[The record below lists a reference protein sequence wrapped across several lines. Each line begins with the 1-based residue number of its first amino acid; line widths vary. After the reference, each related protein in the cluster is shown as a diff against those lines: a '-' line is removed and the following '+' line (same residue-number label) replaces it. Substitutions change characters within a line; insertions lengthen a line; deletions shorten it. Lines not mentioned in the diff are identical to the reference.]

1 MPTNQA
7 TKILL
12 IEDDVTVRENTA
24 ELLELSDYEVVTAP
38 DGKQG
43 LEKAQTIFPDIIV
56 CDIMMPELDGY
67 DVLQALAKNPKT
79 SSIPF
84 IFLSAKTEHK
94 DVRRGMDLGAD
105 DYLTKP
111 FEEED
116 LLSAIE
122 SRLAKVEILKKQAPD
137 REEKEQGLPNLS
149 AFREM
154 MKNGQR
160 LSFKAGENIYEEGKT
175 SVNFYMVE
183 RGVVKAHKFDERG
196 KEIITQLYKEDD
208 FFGNLSFNK
217 TSAYREFAT
226 ALEDSVLYSVSREE
240 LRNVLQQNSRISL
253 ELLEVMSDNLF
264 GVKDQLMEIAY
275 SSVRKKVARTILKFA
290 RELKKNPLHSIR
302 ISRADL
308 AGVAGIASETLIR
321 TLSDFKKEG
330 LIEIEGRNVKLLNAE
345 KLEQIG

>member
-1 MPTNQA
+1 MK
-7 TKILL
+7 KILL

-24 ELLELSDYEVVTAP
+24 ELLELSNYEVVTAP
-38 DGKQG
+38 DGKKG
-43 LEKAQTIFPDIIV
+43 VDKAKEEIPDIIV

-67 DVLQALAKNPKT
+67 DVLSRLSEDSTTKG
-79 SSIPF
+79 IPF

-122 SRLAKVEILKKQAPD
+122 SRLAKVEILQSQKNEDESVQ
-137 REEKEQGLPNLS
+137 NLS

-154 MKNGQR
+154 MRNREQIQ
-160 LSFKAGENIYEEGKT
+160 FKAGESIYEEGK
-175 SVNFYMVE
+175 SSLHFYMVG
-183 RGVVKAHKFDERG
+183 RGVVKAHKFDSRG
-196 KEIITQLYKEDD
+196 KEMITELYKEDD

-217 TSAYREFAT
+217 NSAYGEYAT
-226 ALEDSVLYSVSREE
+226 ALEDSLLYVVSKDN
-240 LRNVLQQNSRISL
+240 LRDILKNNSNISM
-253 ELLEVMSDNLF
+253 ELLQEMGDHLM
-264 GVKDQLMEIAY
+264 GVKEQLMEIAY
-275 SSVRKKVARTILKFA
+275 ASVRRKTARTILLFA
-290 RELKKNPLHSIR
+290 HKIKKNPLHSIR

-330 LIEIEGRNVKLLNAE
+330 LIEIEGRNVKLLDAE
-345 KLEQIG
+345 KLERIS

>member
-1 MPTNQA
+1 MK
-7 TKILL
+7 KILL

-24 ELLELSDYEVVTAP
+24 ELLELSNYEVVTAP
-38 DGKQG
+38 DGKKG
-43 LEKAQTIFPDIIV
+43 VDKAKEEIPDIIV

-67 DVLQALAKNPKT
+67 DVLTRLSEDSETKG
-79 SSIPF
+79 IPF

-122 SRLAKVEILKKQAPD
+122 SRLAKVEILQAQKRD
-137 REEKEQGLPNLS
+137 NDNGETVQNLS
-149 AFREM
+149 VFREM
-154 MKNGQR
+154 MRNREQI
-160 LSFKAGENIYEEGKT
+160 SFKAGENIYEEGK
-175 SVNFYMVE
+175 SSLHFYMVE
-183 RGVVKAHKFDERG
+183 RGVVKAHKYDSRG
-196 KEIITQLYKEDD
+196 KEMITELYKEGD

-217 TSAYREFAT
+217 NSAYGEYAT
-226 ALEDSVLYSVSREE
+226 ALEDSVLYVVSKDE
-240 LRNVLQQNSRISL
+240 LREILKSNSNISM
-253 ELLEVMSDNLF
+253 ELLQEMGDHLM
-264 GVKDQLMEIAY
+264 GVKEQLMEIAY
-275 SSVRKKVARTILKFA
+275 ASVRRKTARTILLFA
-290 RELKKNPLHSIR
+290 HKIKKNPLHSIR

-330 LIEIEGRNVKLLNAE
+330 LIEIEGRNVKLLDAE
-345 KLEQIG
+345 KLEAIS

>member
-1 MPTNQA
+1 MK
-7 TKILL
+7 KILL

-24 ELLELSDYEVVTAP
+24 ELLELSNYEVVTAP
-38 DGKQG
+38 DGKKG
-43 LEKAQTIFPDIIV
+43 VDKAKEEIPDIIV

-67 DVLQALAKNPKT
+67 DVLTRLSEDSETKG
-79 SSIPF
+79 IPF

-122 SRLAKVEILKKQAPD
+122 SRLAKVEILQAQKRD
-137 REEKEQGLPNLS
+137 NDNGETVQNLS

-154 MKNGQR
+154 MRNREQI
-160 LSFKAGENIYEEGKT
+160 SFKAGENIYEEGK
-175 SVNFYMVE
+175 SSLHFYMVE
-183 RGVVKAHKFDERG
+183 RGVVKAHKYDSRG
-196 KEIITQLYKEDD
+196 KEMITELYKEGD

-217 TSAYREFAT
+217 NSAYGEYAT
-226 ALEDSVLYSVSREE
+226 ALEDSVLYVVSKDE
-240 LRNVLQQNSRISL
+240 LREILKSNSNISM
-253 ELLEVMSDNLF
+253 ELLQEMGDHLM
-264 GVKDQLMEIAY
+264 GVKEQLMEIAY
-275 SSVRKKVARTILKFA
+275 ASVRRKTARTILLFA
-290 RELKKNPLHSIR
+290 HKIKKNPLHSIR

-330 LIEIEGRNVKLLNAE
+330 LIEIEGRNVKLLDAE
-345 KLEQIG
+345 KLEAIS

>member
-1 MPTNQA
+1 M
-7 TKILL
+7 KILL

-24 ELLELSDYEVVTAP
+24 ELLELSNYEVVTAP
-38 DGKQG
+38 DGKKG
-43 LEKAQTIFPDIIV
+43 VEKAKEEIPDIIV

-67 DVLQALAKNPKT
+67 DVLTRLSADSKT
-79 SSIPF
+79 NGIPF

-122 SRLAKVEILKKQAPD
+122 SRLAKIEILRAQKQENGGEAV
-137 REEKEQGLPNLS
+137 QNLS

-154 MKNGQR
+154 MRNREQVN
-160 LSFKAGENIYEEGKT
+160 FKAGENIYEEGK
-175 SVNFYMVE
+175 SSLHFYMVE
-183 RGVVKAHKFDERG
+183 RGVVKAHKFDSRG
-196 KEIITQLYKEDD
+196 KEMITELYKEDD

-217 TSAYREFAT
+217 NSAYGEYAT
-226 ALEDSVLYSVSREE
+226 ALEDSVLYVVSKDE
-240 LRNVLQQNSRISL
+240 LREILKNNSNISM
-253 ELLEVMSDNLF
+253 ELLQEMGDHLM
-264 GVKDQLMEIAY
+264 GVKEQLMEIAY
-275 SSVRKKVARTILKFA
+275 ASVRRKTARTILLFA
-290 RELKKNPLHSIR
+290 HKIKKNPLHSIR

-330 LIEIEGRNVKLLNAE
+330 LIEIEGRNVKLLDAE
-345 KLEQIG
+345 KLERIS

>member
-1 MPTNQA
+1 MK
-7 TKILL
+7 KILL

-24 ELLELSDYEVVTAP
+24 ELLELSNYEVVTAP
-38 DGKQG
+38 DGKKG
-43 LEKAQTIFPDIIV
+43 VDKAKEEIPDIIV

-67 DVLQALAKNPKT
+67 DVLTRLSEDSETKG
-79 SSIPF
+79 IPF

-122 SRLAKVEILKKQAPD
+122 SRLAKVEILQAQKRD
-137 REEKEQGLPNLS
+137 NDNGETVQNLS
-149 AFREM
+149 AFLEM
-154 MKNGQR
+154 MRNREQI
-160 LSFKAGENIYEEGKT
+160 SFKAGENIYEEGK
-175 SVNFYMVE
+175 SSLHFYMVE
-183 RGVVKAHKFDERG
+183 RGVVKAHKYDSRG
-196 KEIITQLYKEDD
+196 KEMITELYKEGD

-217 TSAYREFAT
+217 NSAYGEYAT
-226 ALEDSVLYSVSREE
+226 ALEDSVLYVVSKDE
-240 LRNVLQQNSRISL
+240 LREILKSNSNISM
-253 ELLEVMSDNLF
+253 ELLQEMGDHLM
-264 GVKDQLMEIAY
+264 GVKEQLMEIAY
-275 SSVRKKVARTILKFA
+275 ASVRRKTARTILLFA
-290 RELKKNPLHSIR
+290 HKIKKNPLHSIR

-345 KLEQIG
+345 KLEAIS

>member
-1 MPTNQA
+1 MK
-7 TKILL
+7 KILL

-24 ELLELSDYEVVTAP
+24 ELLELSNYEVVTAP
-38 DGKQG
+38 DGKKG
-43 LEKAQTIFPDIIV
+43 VDKAKEEIPDIIV

-67 DVLQALAKNPKT
+67 DVLSRLSEDPTTKG
-79 SSIPF
+79 IPF

-122 SRLAKVEILKKQAPD
+122 SRLAKVEILQSQKNEDESVQ
-137 REEKEQGLPNLS
+137 NLS

-154 MKNGQR
+154 MRNREQIQ
-160 LSFKAGENIYEEGKT
+160 FEAGESIYEEGK
-175 SVNFYMVE
+175 SSLHFYMVG
-183 RGVVKAHKFDERG
+183 RGVVKAHKFDSRG
-196 KEIITQLYKEDD
+196 KEMITELYKEDD

-217 TSAYREFAT
+217 NSAYGEYAT
-226 ALEDSVLYSVSREE
+226 ALEDSLLYVVSKDN
-240 LRNVLQQNSRISL
+240 LRDILKNNSNISM
-253 ELLEVMSDNLF
+253 ELLQEMGDHLM
-264 GVKDQLMEIAY
+264 GVKEQLMEIAY
-275 SSVRKKVARTILKFA
+275 ASVRRKTARTILLFA
-290 RELKKNPLHSIR
+290 HKIKKNPLHSIR

-330 LIEIEGRNVKLLNAE
+330 LIEIEGRNVKLLDAE
-345 KLEQIG
+345 KLERIS

>member
-1 MPTNQA
+1 MK
-7 TKILL
+7 KILL

-24 ELLELSDYEVVTAP
+24 ELLELSNYEVVTAP
-38 DGKQG
+38 DGKKG
-43 LEKAQTIFPDIIV
+43 VDKAKEEVPDIIV

-67 DVLQALAKNPKT
+67 DVLTRLSEDSETKG
-79 SSIPF
+79 IPF

-122 SRLAKVEILKKQAPD
+122 SRLAKVEILQAQKKENNNGETVQ
-137 REEKEQGLPNLS
+137 NLS

-154 MKNGQR
+154 MRNREQI
-160 LSFKAGENIYEEGKT
+160 SFKAGENIYEEGK
-175 SVNFYMVE
+175 SSLHFYMVE
-183 RGVVKAHKFDERG
+183 RGVVKAHKYDSRG
-196 KEIITQLYKEDD
+196 KEMITELYKEGD

-217 TSAYREFAT
+217 NSAYGEYAT
-226 ALEDSVLYSVSREE
+226 ALEDSVLYVVSKDE
-240 LRNVLQQNSRISL
+240 LREILKSNSNISM
-253 ELLEVMSDNLF
+253 ELLQEMGDHLM
-264 GVKDQLMEIAY
+264 GVKEQLMEIAY
-275 SSVRKKVARTILKFA
+275 ASVRRKTARTILLFA
-290 RELKKNPLHSIR
+290 HKIKKNPLHSIR

-330 LIEIEGRNVKLLNAE
+330 LIEIEGRNVKLLDAE
-345 KLEQIG
+345 KLEAIS

>member
-1 MPTNQA
+1 MK
-7 TKILL
+7 KILL

-24 ELLELSDYEVVTAP
+24 ELLELSNYEVVTAP
-38 DGKQG
+38 DGKKG
-43 LEKAQTIFPDIIV
+43 VDKAKEEIPDIIV

-67 DVLQALAKNPKT
+67 DVLSRLSEDPATKG
-79 SSIPF
+79 IPF

-122 SRLAKVEILKKQAPD
+122 SRLAKVEILQSQKNEDEGESVQ
-137 REEKEQGLPNLS
+137 NLS

-154 MKNGQR
+154 MRNREQIQ
-160 LSFKAGENIYEEGKT
+160 FKAGESIYEEGK
-175 SVNFYMVE
+175 SSLHFYMVG
-183 RGVVKAHKFDERG
+183 RGVVKAHKFDSRG
-196 KEIITQLYKEDD
+196 KEMITELYKEDD

-217 TSAYREFAT
+217 NSAYGEYAT
-226 ALEDSVLYSVSREE
+226 ALEDSLLYVVSKDN
-240 LRNVLQQNSRISL
+240 LRDILKNNSNISM
-253 ELLEVMSDNLF
+253 ELLQEMGDHLM
-264 GVKDQLMEIAY
+264 GVKEQLMEIAY
-275 SSVRKKVARTILKFA
+275 ASVRRKTARTILLFA
-290 RELKKNPLHSIR
+290 HKIKKNPLHSIR

-330 LIEIEGRNVKLLNAE
+330 LIEIEGRNVKLLDAE
-345 KLEQIG
+345 KLERIS

>member
-1 MPTNQA
+1 M
-7 TKILL
+7 KILL

-24 ELLELSDYEVVTAP
+24 ELLELSNYEVVTAP
-38 DGKQG
+38 DGKKG
-43 LEKAQTIFPDIIV
+43 VEKAKEEIPDIIV

-67 DVLQALAKNPKT
+67 DVLTRLSEDPETNG
-79 SSIPF
+79 IPF

-122 SRLAKVEILKKQAPD
+122 SRLAKVEILKAQKKENG
-137 REEKEQGLPNLS
+137 EELFQNLS

-154 MKNGQR
+154 MRNREQVN
-160 LSFKAGENIYEEGKT
+160 FKAGENIYEEGK
-175 SVNFYMVE
+175 SSLHFYMVE
-183 RGVVKAHKFDERG
+183 RGVIKAHKFDSRG
-196 KEIITQLYKEDD
+196 KEMITELYKEGD

-217 TSAYREFAT
+217 NSAYGEYAT
-226 ALEDSVLYSVSREE
+226 ALEDSVLYVVSKDDLREI
-240 LRNVLQQNSRISL
+240 LKNNSNISM
-253 ELLEVMSDNLF
+253 ELLQEMGDHLM

-275 SSVRKKVARTILKFA
+275 ASVRRKTARTILLFA
-290 RELKKNPLHSIR
+290 HKIKKNPLHSIR

-308 AGVAGIASETLIR
+308 AGVAGIAPETLIR

-330 LIEIEGRNVKLLNAE
+330 LIEIEGRNVKLQDAE
-345 KLEQIG
+345 KLERIS

>member
-1 MPTNQA
+1 MK
-7 TKILL
+7 KILL

-24 ELLELSDYEVVTAP
+24 ELLELSNYEVVTAP
-38 DGKQG
+38 DGKKG
-43 LEKAQTIFPDIIV
+43 VDKAKEEIPDIIV

-67 DVLQALAKNPKT
+67 DVLTRLSEDSETKG
-79 SSIPF
+79 IPF

-122 SRLAKVEILKKQAPD
+122 SRLAKVEILQAQKRD
-137 REEKEQGLPNLS
+137 NDNGETVQNLA
-149 AFREM
+149 AFCEM
-154 MKNGQR
+154 MRNREQI
-160 LSFKAGENIYEEGKT
+160 SFKAGENIYEEGK
-175 SVNFYMVE
+175 SSLHFYMVE
-183 RGVVKAHKFDERG
+183 RGVVKAHKYDSRG
-196 KEIITQLYKEDD
+196 KEMITELYKEGD

-217 TSAYREFAT
+217 NSAYGEYAT
-226 ALEDSVLYSVSREE
+226 ALEDSVLYVVSKDE
-240 LRNVLQQNSRISL
+240 LREILKSNSNISM
-253 ELLEVMSDNLF
+253 ELLQEMGDHLM
-264 GVKDQLMEIAY
+264 GVKEQLMEIAY
-275 SSVRKKVARTILKFA
+275 ASVRRKTARTILLFA
-290 RELKKNPLHSIR
+290 HKIKKNPLHSIR

-345 KLEQIG
+345 KLEAIS

>member
-1 MPTNQA
+1 MR
-7 TKILL
+7 KILL

-24 ELLELSDYEVVTAP
+24 ELLELSNYEVVTAP
-38 DGKQG
+38 DGKKG
-43 LEKAQTIFPDIIV
+43 VDKAKTEIPDIIV

-67 DVLQALAKNPKT
+67 DVLTRLSKDPETNG
-79 SSIPF
+79 IPF

-122 SRLAKVEILKKQAPD
+122 SRLAKIEILRAQEHKNNAEAVQ
-137 REEKEQGLPNLS
+137 NLS

-154 MKNGQR
+154 MRNRKQIN
-160 LSFKAGENIYEEGKT
+160 FKAAENIYEEGK
-175 SVNFYMVE
+175 SSLHFYMVE
-183 RGVVKAHKFDERG
+183 RGVVKAHKYDSRG
-196 KEIITQLYKEDD
+196 KEMITELYKEGD

-217 TSAYREFAT
+217 NSAYGEFAT
-226 ALEDSVLYSVSREE
+226 ALEDSILYVVSKDE
-240 LRNVLQQNSRISL
+240 LREILKNNSNISI
-253 ELLEVMSDNLF
+253 ELLQDIGDHLM
-264 GVKDQLMEIAY
+264 GVKEQLMEIAY
-275 SSVRKKVARTILKFA
+275 ASVRRKTARTILLFA
-290 RELKKNPLHSIR
+290 HKIKKNPLHSIR

-345 KLEQIG
+345 KLEAIS

>member
-1 MPTNQA
+1 MK
-7 TKILL
+7 KILL

-24 ELLELSDYEVVTAP
+24 ELLELSDYEVITAVN
-38 DGKQG
+38 GKQG
-43 LEKAQTIFPDIIV
+43 LEKAKAELPDIIV

-67 DVLQALAKNPKT
+67 DVLSNLSKDKKT

-111 FEEED
+111 FEESE

-122 SRLAKVEILKKQAPD
+122 SRIAKVEILKTQTKEP
-137 REEKEQGLPNLS
+137 EEDKVQNLS

-154 MKNGQR
+154 MRQR
-160 LSFKAGENIYEEGKT
+160 ERVKYKAGDVVYEEGK
-175 SVNFYMVE
+175 SSLHFFMVE
-183 RGVVKAHKFDERG
+183 RGVIKAHKFDSRG
-196 KEIITQLYKEDD
+196 KEMITEIYKEGD

-217 TSAYREFAT
+217 NSAYGEYTT
-226 ALEDSVLYSVSREE
+226 AIEDSLLYVASKEDFADI
-240 LRNVLQQNSRISL
+240 LKRNSNIGM
-253 ELLEVMSDNLF
+253 ELLEEVSDHLL
-264 GVKDQLMEIAY
+264 GVKEQLLEIAY
-275 SSVRKKVARTILKFA
+275 ASVRRKTARTILLFA
-290 RELKKNPLHSIR
+290 HKIKKNPLHSIR
-302 ISRADL
+302 ISRSDL

-330 LIEIEGRNVKLLNAE
+330 LIEIEGRNVKLVDAK
-345 KLEQIG
+345 KLEKIS

>member
-1 MPTNQA
+1 MSTNQT

-38 DGKQG
+38 DGKKG
-43 LEKAQTIFPDIIV
+43 LEKAQTEIPDIII

-67 DVLQALAKNPKT
+67 DVLQGLAKNPKT
-79 SSIPF
+79 STIPF

-122 SRLAKVEILKKQAPD
+122 SRLAKVEILKKQVSAT
-137 REEKEQGLPNLS
+137 EEKENNLPNLS

-154 MKNGQR
+154 MKNGQH

-175 SVNFYMVE
+175 SVNFYLVE

-196 KEIITQLYKEDD
+196 KEIITQLYKEED

-240 LRNVLQQNSRISL
+240 LRKVLQQNSRISL

-290 RELKKNPLHSIR
+290 RELKKNPLQSIR

-308 AGVAGIASETLIR
+308 AGVAGVASETLIR

-330 LIEIEGRNVKLLNAE
+330 LIEIEGRNVKLLNAD

>member
-1 MPTNQA
+1 MK
-7 TKILL
+7 KILL

-24 ELLELSDYEVVTAP
+24 ELLELSNYEVVTAP
-38 DGKQG
+38 DGKKG
-43 LEKAQTIFPDIIV
+43 VDKAKEEIPDIIV

-67 DVLQALAKNPKT
+67 DVLTRLSEDSETKG
-79 SSIPF
+79 IPF

-122 SRLAKVEILKKQAPD
+122 SRLAKVEILQAQKKDNNGETVQ
-137 REEKEQGLPNLS
+137 NLS

-154 MKNGQR
+154 MRNREQI
-160 LSFKAGENIYEEGKT
+160 SFKAGENIYEEGK
-175 SVNFYMVE
+175 SSLHFYMVE
-183 RGVVKAHKFDERG
+183 RGVVKAHKYDSRG
-196 KEIITQLYKEDD
+196 KEMITELYKEGD

-217 TSAYREFAT
+217 NSAYGEYAT
-226 ALEDSVLYSVSREE
+226 ALEDSVLYVVSKDE
-240 LRNVLQQNSRISL
+240 LREILKSNSNISM
-253 ELLEVMSDNLF
+253 ELLQEMGDHLM
-264 GVKDQLMEIAY
+264 GVKEQLMEIAY
-275 SSVRKKVARTILKFA
+275 ASVRRKTARTILLFA
-290 RELKKNPLHSIR
+290 HKIKKNPLHSIR

-330 LIEIEGRNVKLLNAE
+330 LIEIEGRNVKLLDAE
-345 KLEQIG
+345 KLEAIS

>member
-1 MPTNQA
+1 MK
-7 TKILL
+7 KILL

-24 ELLELSDYEVVTAP
+24 ELLELSNYEVVTAP
-38 DGKQG
+38 DGKKG
-43 LEKAQTIFPDIIV
+43 VDKAREELPDIIV

-67 DVLQALAKNPKT
+67 DVLTRLSEDPETKG
-79 SSIPF
+79 IPF

-111 FEEED
+111 FEEND

-122 SRLAKVEILKKQAPD
+122 SRLAKVEILQSQKNDSGGEAVKS
-137 REEKEQGLPNLS
+137 LS

-154 MKNGQR
+154 MKNRQQM
-160 LSFKAGENIYEEGKT
+160 SFKAGENIYEEGK
-175 SVNFYMVE
+175 SSLHFYMVE
-183 RGVVKAHKFDERG
+183 RGVVKAHKFDSRG
-196 KEIITQLYKEDD
+196 KEMITELYKEDD

-217 TSAYREFAT
+217 NSAYGEFAT
-226 ALEDSVLYSVSREE
+226 ALEDSVLYMVSKDDLREI
-240 LRNVLQQNSRISL
+240 LKNNSNISM
-253 ELLEVMSDNLF
+253 ELLQDMGDHLMEV
-264 GVKDQLMEIAY
+264 KEQLIEIAY
-275 SSVRKKVARTILKFA
+275 ASVRRKTARTILLFA
-290 RELKKNPLHSIR
+290 HKIKKNPLHSIR

-330 LIEIEGRNVKLLNAE
+330 LIEIEGRNVKLLDAE
-345 KLEQIG
+345 KLERIS